1 MAFCPSCGTAV
12 IDAQFC
18 PKCGTDVSAGSAG
31 TTPLR
36 VSGSGLTNNIAS
48 ALCYL
53 VPLIGGI
60 VFLVLEPYKNDR
72 KVRFDAFQ
80 GIFLAIFLMVVGYI
94 LEVVLVQVSY
104 SLFGMVHGLYRLGS
118 LLLWLFLAFKAFQ
131 NEKIVLPA
139 IGPLAEKQAGTI

>member
-12 IDAQFC
+12 TDAQFC
-18 PKCGTDVSAGSAG
+18 PKCGTNVSTGASG

-36 VSGSGLTNNIAS
+36 VSSSGLTNNVAS
-48 ALCYL
+48 ALCYV

-80 GIFLAIFLMVVGYI
+80 GIFLAILLMVIGYI
-94 LEVVLVQVSY
+94 IEVVLVQVSY
-104 SLFGMVHGLYRLGS
+104 GLFGMVHALYRLGS

-131 NEKIVLPA
+131 NEKTVLPV
-139 IGPLAEKQAGTI
+139 IGPLAEKQAGAI